1 MDGQD
6 YLNQISASVRPEKKS
21 KLSFL
26 NSKVSKLVLGAVAL
40 FILIAVVGGI
50 LGGGKGGAKDQAVSL
65 KLSIDSA
72 LKVIEKFQPSVKSSV
87 LRSSSASLYSVLSNT
102 TRDLTTYVTSV
113 YKYTPKDDDKKFAN
127 AIALER
133 DGLESALFEAKI
145 NGILDQVYA
154 NKMAYTIS
162 LIYSKETNLNKVAGE
177 NLKKILDPSISSL
190 ETLYNEFDNFQK

>member
-1 MDGQD
+1 M
-6 YLNQISASVRPEKKS
+6 
-21 KLSFL
+21 
-26 NSKVSKLVLGAVAL
+26 
-40 FILIAVVGGI
+40 
-50 LGGGKGGAKDQAVSL
+50 
-65 KLSIDSA
+65 
-72 LKVIEKFQPSVKSSV
+72 
-87 LRSSSASLYSVLSNT
+87 SNT

-162 LIYSKETNLNKVAGE
+162 LIYSKETNLDKVAGE